1 MSQFGSIAA
10 GAGARAAS
18 AVSSVN
24 LEYPG
29 SIKNEEIPYILFRA
43 SPYVTRTNRLD
54 ANYKPNKTLEKKI
67 RIAIP
72 PQLSSQDSF
81 NYETTSLLKTE
92 ALSNLMNLNFGDA
105 AANTFAALA
114 NDFGPDGAKQA
125 TQSLTGRSI
134 NPKEELLFNSP
145 SLRSHSFTFN
155 MFARNRMEGTAIVS
169 IINQFRK
176 LAYPATGIL
185 NNDESE
191 SFYEFPHQFSISQ
204 HPNLYNSGGNGF
216 PPIPE
221 AVCTSIDVNYGGGG
235 RTVLGVDNYFQA
247 IELTVAF
254 QDIRAMTTDTI
265 GTKLEEDS

>member
-1 MSQFGSIAA
+1 MHTHAHGKP
-10 GAGARAAS
+10 
-18 AVSSVN
+18 VTKE

-29 SIKNEEIPYILFRA
+29 TIKSENIPYILFRA

-54 ANYKPNKTLEKKI
+54 VDFKPDKTQEKKI

-114 NDFGPDGAKQA
+114 NDFGPDGAKAA

-145 SLRSHSFTFN
+145 SLRSHTFTFN
-155 MFARNRMEGTAIVS
+155 MFARNRDEGTTIVN
-169 IINQFRK
+169 IIKEFRK
-176 LAYPATGIL
+176 LAYPDTGIL
-185 NNDESE
+185 DSDESS
-191 SFYEFPHQFSISQ
+191 SFYQFPHQFAISQ
-204 HPNLYNSGGNGF
+204 HPQRNHDNGF
-216 PPIPE
+216 PVIQE

-235 RTVLGVDNYFQA
+235 RTVLSVDDYFQA
-247 IELTVAF
+247 IELTVTF

-265 GTKLEEDS
+265 GTRLEKDS